1 MVTVGDAEVVEG
13 DSGTSDLVFT
23 VTLDQ
28 PSTEDVTI
36 DFTTM
41 DGTATSGDND
51 YAPTA
56 GSVTIPAGST
66 TATITVPVTGD
77 TNVEGD
83 EEITL
88 DVSNPTLSLI
98 HI

>member
-1 MVTVGDAEVVEG
+1 
-13 DSGTSDLVFT
+13 VFT

-36 DFTTM
+36 DLTTM

-56 GSVTIPAGST
+56 GTVTIPAGST
-66 TATITVPVTGD
+66 SGTFTVPVTGD
-77 TNVEGD
+77 TGVEGD
-83 EEITL
+83 ETIT
-88 DVSNPTLSLI
+88 VEAR
-98 HI
+98 